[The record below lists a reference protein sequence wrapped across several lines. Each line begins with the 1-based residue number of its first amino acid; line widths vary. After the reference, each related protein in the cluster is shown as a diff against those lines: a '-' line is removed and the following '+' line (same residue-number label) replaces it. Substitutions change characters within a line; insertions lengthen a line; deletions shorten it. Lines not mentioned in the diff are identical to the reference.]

1 MYEYSQLDSALN
13 DIDPTKKVDIKVGDA
28 KLAAHAGIDPEAL
41 GTIIEAVKAR
51 AGPDPMGGEKKGES
65 CDCQDPYAEAA
76 AKAAQE
82 VERANERNGEAQK
95 LLESQHKKALDEI
108 KASTVKAA
116 ALQQKVEAS
125 GKAVADAEA
134 SLNAQAKEADS
145 KI

>member
-13 DIDPTKKVDIKVGDA
+13 DIDPAKKVDIKVGDA
-28 KLAAHAGIDPEAL
+28 KVAAHAGIDPEAL

-65 CDCQDPYAEAA
+65 CDCTAPYADAQ

-82 VERANERNGEAQK
+82 VERANERNNEAAK

-108 KASTVKAA
+108 KNSTVKAEG
-116 ALQQKVEAS
+116 LQAKVEAS

-134 SLNAQAKEADS
+134 SLQAQAKDANA